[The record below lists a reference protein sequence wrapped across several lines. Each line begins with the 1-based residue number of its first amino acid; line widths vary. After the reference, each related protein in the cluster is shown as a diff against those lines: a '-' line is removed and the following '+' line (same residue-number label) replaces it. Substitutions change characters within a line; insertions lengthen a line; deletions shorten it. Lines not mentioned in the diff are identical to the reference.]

1 VLGPCAR
8 ASRQGQRTGAKSYAR
23 YYLLLAAGTDDDVL
37 EPPVVLQT
45 TLGAA
50 PDALGLVR
58 LLGNLGGLATHL
70 SGARKR
76 SVNLNRELRI

>member
-1 VLGPCAR
+1 MSKQEQC
-8 ASRQGQRTGAKSYAR
+8 TGANLFAEKH
-23 YYLLLAAGTDDDVL
+23 LLLATGTNDNVL

-70 SGARKR
+70 SGTRKR
-76 SVNLNRELRI
+76 AVNL